1 MILIYGSLRRNF
13 LGLHDSIIKFLFVL
27 GLDIL
32 LEARFQAWLK
42 HSSEVY
48 NPVSS
53 RHCIKTH
60 IRSRL

>member
-13 LGLHDSIIKFLFVL
+13 LGLHDSIMKFLFVL

-42 HSSEVY
+42 HSSQVY
-48 NPVSS
+48 NPVS
-53 RHCIKTH
+53 C
-60 IRSRL
+60 